1 MKLVVSSSGK
11 SLDADVDP
19 RFGRCRFFIVY
30 DSETKVHEVLDNEG
44 GSVSSG
50 AGVRSAQTV
59 ARSGAKAV
67 VTGNVGPKA
76 FQALEAAGL
85 SVFTGASGSVQQ
97 AIDKHLAGDLKAST
111 RPSVES
117 HSGLSQR

>member
-30 DSETKVHEVLDNEG
+30 DCKTKVHEVLDNEG
-44 GSVSSG
+44 GSASSG

-59 ARSGAKAV
+59 ARNGAKAV

-85 SVFTGASGSVQQ
+85 SVITGGKWEACS
-97 AIDKHLAGDLKAST
+97 
-111 RPSVES
+111 RPSISTLQVT
-117 HSGLSQR
+117 